1 MIPPDV
7 GDVVRRWNPEGWA
20 RLHATSDPPRIRVAG
35 VDGCGRGALVDEL
48 TALGPA
54 VDYVH
59 DGPATVVLMVF
70 EASAHLGRTELA
82 VLESA
87 ARGSGRVVCA
97 LTGTDAHPDW
107 RAVHE
112 RDVAL
117 LQRHAPWLGP
127 VTLLPVGTSLAA
139 RARAVGGDAGAV
151 LRLESGIVDLHEA
164 LTAALVPG
172 PHAGRALRSAV
183 VAETRHLVVQAIA
196 ALRAGDDTGALRA
209 ERARWSLRATTPA
222 DDGGLRAEL
231 QRARIDTAQAVA
243 AAVRAASAEFRD
255 AIETVDPAHVPHLLD
270 DVVRDLHA
278 RVGTVVTERLARI
291 GPGDPE
297 PAGPATVPPRS
308 APPSPRRPVE
318 DRLTVLIGASAG
330 AGLGRVAV
338 SPLSLVPTL
347 ELATVP
353 LSLLLGAAAAWWL
366 VRVRRRL
373 AERDRMRRWA
383 LEELVEVRAELE
395 AVALERIVDAEA
407 RLGSALAVARTA
419 RLATARDRIAALD
432 DELRRRAEDR
442 AGQLA
447 ACERDLAVLARAGT
461 AGRPGASNRTTAS
474 GGTTASDGV
483 TRQ

>member
-87 ARGSGRVVCA
+87 GRGSGRVVCA

-164 LTAALVPG
+164 LTAALVAG
-172 PHAGRALRSAV
+172 PHAGRALRTAV

-196 ALRAGDDTGALRA
+196 ALRAGDDTGPCAPNGRGGACGPPLPP
-209 ERARWSLRATTPA
+209 TTE
-222 DDGGLRAEL
+222 G
-231 QRARIDTAQAVA
+231 
-243 AAVRAASAEFRD
+243 SA
-255 AIETVDPAHVPHLLD
+255 PSCN
-270 DVVRDLHA
+270 
-278 RVGTVVTERLARI
+278 
-291 GPGDPE
+291 
-297 PAGPATVPPRS
+297 GPASTPRRPSRRPCARRPPNYATRSRRWTRRTCRTCSTTWSATCTPGSARSSPSGWPGSDRVTRSRPDPVPPRP

-447 ACERDLAVLARAGT
+447 ACERDFAVLARAGT
-461 AGRPGASNRTTAS
+461 AGRPGASN
-474 GGTTASDGV
+474 GTTASDGV